1 MAEFQVKHIGM
12 SGTRHGMTDAQQ
24 RSLVERASQGHVL
37 GHHGCCVGA
46 DEQFHWI
53 LFELG
58 LSCIGH
64 PPTDQKLAM
73 KILDDTPENL
83 ALAFQELRDPRPY
96 LDRNE
101 DIVNETSELWAF
113 PYQTQHNEPDS
124 RTGGTWYTIRYALN
138 TGKPVK
144 IIWPDG
150 STENVHIQR
159 RELGDQGSDTG
170 GPS

>member
-1 MAEFQVKHIGM
+1 MKHIGIT
-12 SGTRHGMTDAQQ
+12 GTRHGMTEAQ
-24 RSLVERASQGHVL
+24 RATAIGTLCDVRAVF
-37 GHHGCCVGA
+37 HHGCCVGA
-46 DEQFHWI
+46 DEQFHW
-53 LFELG
+53 LAFELG
-58 LSCIGH
+58 TSCVGH
-64 PPTDQKLAM
+64 PPTDTRLQM
-73 KILDDTPENL
+73 
-83 ALAFQELRDPRPY
+83 ALWADGPNMWFEPPRPPKGY

-144 IIWPDG
+144 IFWPDG
-150 STENVHIQR
+150 SIENVHIQR
-159 RELGDQGSDTG
+159 RELGNTGNNTG